1 MNLHNRA
8 KLIVLL
14 EEQLTFW
21 KSMYEDKLGEGGFTW
36 LTITERGSGINDDL
50 VEKNSSTYIELIFS
64 RISDLE
70 LFQAMTVR
78 LLPSSVTFEVPDS
91 EGPHMILS
99 CGEKQLA
106 LDLADDDRVLIDS
119 VADFVDGFTPDL
131 EVETLDD
138 LAGQARYSRISTLAM
153 SLKKMDSL
161 RHSGIDVRI
170 MKALRD
176 DIAKQLSVPVKND
189 RSQSHIMISISTLEL
204 VETLDTIEM
213 ASVIDSLSHL
223 FEGDRSDLPELIIEC
238 GDFASHFNLSD
249 YTKSSDEFL
258 AGGLDKL
265 ICHVKVSKA
274 SGLILEMV
282 SDYRQHNLSGGFAP
296 FQVKYSG
303 LNDENV
309 AMFEVTDGASSK
321 EIPVDRI
328 DDPQALIIELVA
340 WLVGKNINPSNWH
353 NRTSELVE
361 PVWQPQLG
369 PFGRLYPGHTI
380 FR

>member
-1 MNLHNRA
+1 
-8 KLIVLL
+8 
-14 EEQLTFW
+14 
-21 KSMYEDKLGEGGFTW
+21 
-36 LTITERGSGINDDL
+36 
-50 VEKNSSTYIELIFS
+50 
-64 RISDLE
+64 
-70 LFQAMTVR
+70 
-78 LLPSSVTFEVPDS
+78 
-91 EGPHMILS
+91 
-99 CGEKQLA
+99 
-106 LDLADDDRVLIDS
+106 
-119 VADFVDGFTPDL
+119 
-131 EVETLDD
+131 
-138 LAGQARYSRISTLAM
+138 
-153 SLKKMDSL
+153 
-161 RHSGIDVRI
+161 
-170 MKALRD
+170 
-176 DIAKQLSVPVKND
+176 
-189 RSQSHIMISISTLEL
+189 
-204 VETLDTIEM
+204 M

-296 FQVKYSG
+296 FQVRYSG

-340 WLVGKNINPSNWH
+340 WLVGKNINPSNWQ

-369 PFGRLYPGHTI
+369 PFGRLYSGHTI